1 MLWYPVEGDNKR
13 RCAPDAMVVFGRKKG
28 ERGSY
33 QQWKEGN
40 IAPQVVFEIL
50 SPGNTMKEM
59 FNKLLF
65 YQKYGVQE
73 YYIYNPDKND
83 LTGFIRHEDT
93 LVTIEEINNW
103 KSPLLGIRFE
113 LQQPELVIYHPN
125 GDYFSSFNEEKLKVL
140 AEKSRADKALAEKEK
155 EKQRADKLEAK
166 LRELGIDIDEI

>member
-1 MLWYPVEGDNKR
+1 MVLLLFNKISFIYFS
-13 RCAPDAMVVFGRKKG
+13 VKNLKTSFHEEVFF
-28 ERGSY
+28 
-33 QQWKEGN
+33 GN

-50 SPGNTMKEM
+50 SSGNIMKEM

-125 GDYFSSFNEEKLKVL
+125 GDYFSSFNEEK
-140 AEKSRADKALAEKEK
+140 R
-155 EKQRADKLEAK
+155 RADKLEAK
-166 LRELGIDIDEI
+166 LRELGINFDKI